1 MSYEPRRMPWLED
14 LRIRGLRHRLTWW
27 GERTSTPI
35 VLLHGFLDSGATWQ
49 FLVDHLPRAWTLVA
63 PDWRGFGDSEWAPG
77 GYWFPDYFADL
88 ELLLDTLVPRS
99 RARVIGHS
107 MGANVAK
114 MYGGIRPRRLQW
126 LVNLEG
132 LGLARS
138 RAEEAPQRYA
148 RWLDELR
155 DPFREGR
162 YASVEQLASIL
173 RMRNPRLTPDAAGFI
188 AKAWSRPVESDS
200 RKANERAGA
209 PDNDAAGVDGGKG
222 AGAEV
227 RLRFDPR
234 HRLVNPVLY
243 RREEAE
249 ACWAKLEIPMLLV
262 TGELSDHRTR
272 HASYVTDEQLHGSF
286 RHLRIVTIPGA
297 GHMMHHEDPE
307 SVARH
312 IVGFERDC
320 GPAAP

>member
-1 MSYEPRRMPWLED
+1 MSYEPRRVPWQED
-14 LRIRGLRHRLTWW
+14 IRIRGLRHRLTWW

-49 FLVDHLPRAWTLVA
+49 FLVDRLPPPWTLVA

-88 ELLLDTLVPRS
+88 ELLLDTVVPRS
-99 RARVIGHS
+99 RARIIGHS

-114 MYGGIRPRRLQW
+114 MYGGIRPHRLQW

-132 LGLARS
+132 LGLART
-138 RAEEAPQRYA
+138 RADEAPQRYA

-155 DPFREGR
+155 QPVREGR

-173 RMRNPRLTPDAAGFI
+173 RTRNPRLTADAAGFI
-188 AKAWSRPVESDS
+188 AKAWSRPVGSDS
-200 RKANERAGA
+200 READSPQGGPRNGA
-209 PDNDAAGVDGGKG
+209 VSVAAGERTGP
-222 AGAEV
+222 EV
-227 RLRFDPR
+227 QLRFDPR
-234 HRLVNPVLY
+234 HRLVNPILY

-249 ACWAKLEIPMLLV
+249 VCWAKLEIPMLLV
-262 TGELSDHRTR
+262 TGELSEHRARLT
-272 HASYVTDEQLHGSF
+272 HEQLHALF
-286 RHLRIVTIPGA
+286 RQLRIVTIPGA
-297 GHMMHHEDPE
+297 GHMMHHEDPQ

-312 IVGFERDC
+312 IVEFERDSVS
-320 GPAAP
+320 AAP